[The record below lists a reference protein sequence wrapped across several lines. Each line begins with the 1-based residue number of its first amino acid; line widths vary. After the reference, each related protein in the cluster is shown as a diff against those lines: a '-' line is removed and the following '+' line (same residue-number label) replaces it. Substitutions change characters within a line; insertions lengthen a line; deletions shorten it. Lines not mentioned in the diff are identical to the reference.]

1 VPDGDLWLP
10 SAMPRYGP
18 RGFTLIEILTVLTLA
33 GILAGLL
40 APSIST
46 YLQRL
51 RMRGV
56 LDRFTTDLYH
66 ARMLATRSGERI
78 HLRMEPGGNDCMQSY
93 EIRYAATGEVLRR
106 VDLTDKASTICLT
119 LSGNATLSINSR
131 GMPVGSARTIRVH
144 SGAHADSLRIS
155 IIGRVNRLYSVP
167 YAWAL
172 LAEKRFPDRQSIR
185 PCQAVTEC

>member
-10 SAMPRYGP
+10 PAMPTSRS
-18 RGFTLIEILTVLTLA
+18 RGFTLLEVLTVLTLIA
-33 GILAGLL
+33 ILAGLL

-78 HLRMEPGGNDCMQSY
+78 HLRMLPGGDACMKSY

-106 VDLTDKASTICLT
+106 VDLSAKASKVCLT
-119 LSGNATLSINSR
+119 LSGSPTLSINSR
-131 GMPVGSARTIRVH
+131 GMPVGAARTIRVH
-144 SGAHADSLRIS
+144 SGGHADSLRIS
-155 IIGRVNRLYSVP
+155 IIGRVNRLY
-167 YAWAL
+167 
-172 LAEKRFPDRQSIR
+172 
-185 PCQAVTEC
+185 

>member
-1 VPDGDLWLP
+1 
-10 SAMPRYGP
+10 MPASRS
-18 RGFTLIEILTVLTLA
+18 RGFTLIEVLTVLTLA

-78 HLRMEPGGNDCMQSY
+78 HLRMEPGGGACMQSY

-106 VDLTDKASTICLT
+106 VDLTNQAATICLT
-119 LSGNATLSINSR
+119 LSGNSTLSINSR
-131 GMPVGSARTIRVH
+131 GMPVGAARTIRVH
-144 SGAHADSLRIS
+144 SGVHADSLRIS
-155 IIGRVNRLYSVP
+155 IVGRVNRLYSVT
-167 YAWAL
+167 YSWAL
-172 LAEKRFPDRQSIR
+172 LAEKRFPDWQSIR
-185 PCQAVTEC
+185 ACRAPPEC

>member
-1 VPDGDLWLP
+1 
-10 SAMPRYGP
+10 MPASRR
-18 RGFTLIEILTVLTLA
+18 RGFTLIELLTVLTLA

-46 YLQRL
+46 FLQRL

-78 HLRMEPGGNDCMQSY
+78 HLRMEPGGGACMQSY

-106 VDLTDKASTICLT
+106 VDLTDAASTICLT
-119 LSGNATLSINSR
+119 VSGSATLSINSR
-131 GMPVGSARTIRVH
+131 GMPVGAARTIRVN
-144 SGAHADSLRIS
+144 SGVHADSLRIS
-155 IIGRVNRLYSVP
+155 IIGRVNRLYSVT
-167 YAWAL
+167 YSWVL
-172 LAEKRFPDRQSIR
+172 LAEKRFPDRQSIPSCR
-185 PCQAVTEC
+185 APSEC